1 VGRKKV
7 IDGGKPQP
15 YNENSIAN
23 LSLGPG
29 VRQTTFTEEMGE
41 RIVDLVW
48 EGNSLTDICKME
60 GMPNRR
66 RIYFWKDK
74 HPEFAYEL
82 IKAQVALGDIYI
94 GENQEIKKELRAG
107 TIDPASAGVLIKSN
121 QWLAIAVDPR
131 TYGSKSYV
139 EKYQNVHITNNQVNR
154 IDISGLD
161 DDQLDAL
168 EAALEAKLLTG
179 PDNGGTT
186 TS

>member
-15 YNENSIAN
+15 YNEKSIAN
-23 LSLGPG
+23 LSREGG
-29 VRQTTFTEEMGE
+29 VSTFTEELGE

-48 EGNSLTDICKME
+48 AGNSLTDICGK
-60 GMPNRR
+60 GGIPARR
-66 RIYFWKDK
+66 TIYTWKDK
-74 HPEFAYEL
+74 YPEFAYEL
-82 IKAQVALGDIYI
+82 IKAQVALGDIYV
-94 GENQEIKKELRAG
+94 GENKEIKDKMLAG
-107 TIDPASAGVLIKSN
+107 LIEPAAASVAIKSN

-139 EKYQNVHITNNQVNR
+139 EKYQNVHITSNHVNR

-168 EAALEAKLLTG
+168 ESALNAKLLTG
-179 PDNGGTT
+179 PDNGGTPI
-186 TS
+186 S